1 MNVIDVSNL
10 SKTYKN
16 GVTALDNFNI
26 SVKESEI
33 FTLLGEN
40 GAGKSTLI
48 KILTTFIKKDAGKVK
63 ILGYDLD
70 YEYKDIRKNIAA
82 VYQQASIDTHLTL
95 KENMIFQSH
104 LYNIPKKDAI
114 NIMYSLIDSFGLN
127 EYIDLPVNSYSG
139 GVRRRL
145 DIAMNMMSN
154 PKILFLDEPT
164 VGMDIKSRKSMWAM
178 IKRIKDQYQ
187 TTIFLTTHY
196 LEEADNLSDRIMI
209 MKDGKDIITD
219 TPSNLKKVLKSKF
232 VEVSFF
238 NEEYAK
244 ENFELIQK
252 TYKNIS
258 IKNKTILIGGNF
270 NHVNKFLIE
279 NDINF
284 SGIKIYTP
292 SIEDIFLNYTKEYK
306 EDLNGNNIYA
316 L

>member
-1 MNVIDVSNL
+1 MNAIDVSNL

-16 GVTALDNFNI
+16 GVKALDNFNI
-26 SVKESEI
+26 TVNKSEI

-48 KILTTFIKKDAGKVK
+48 KILTTFIKKDTGEVKV
-63 ILGYDLD
+63 LGYDLD
-70 YEYKDIRKNIAA
+70 CQYKDIRKNIAA
-82 VYQQASIDTHLTL
+82 VYQQVSIDTHLTL

-114 NIMYSLIDSFGLN
+114 NRMSSLIDSFGLN
-127 EYIDLPVNSYSG
+127 EYINLPVNSYSG

-164 VGMDIKSRKSMWAM
+164 VGMDIKSRKSMWTM
-178 IKRIKDQYQ
+178 IKRIKDEYQ

-209 MKDGKDIITD
+209 MKDGKDLITD

-238 NEEYAK
+238 NKEYAK

-258 IKNKTILIGGNF
+258 LKNRTILIDGNF

-292 SIEDIFLNYTKEYK
+292 SIEDIFLNYTKDSK
-306 EDLNGNNIYA
+306 EDINGNNIYA